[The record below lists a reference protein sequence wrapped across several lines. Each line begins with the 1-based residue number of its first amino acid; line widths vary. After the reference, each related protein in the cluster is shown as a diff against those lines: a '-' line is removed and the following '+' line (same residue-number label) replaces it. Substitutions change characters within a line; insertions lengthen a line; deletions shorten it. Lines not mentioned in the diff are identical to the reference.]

1 MSHVVPTFYQMI
13 LCPKIEKNPNLLV
26 NHPFPCQNDHK
37 LEVWNTPVCLGHH
50 QTAHRSS
57 YKWIYDIWHYILYD
71 ITVIGHSTI
80 RPFQH
85 SNGAFWHHFQVKLID
100 FSMAVPGQKVTCG
113 HRGKP
118 SYQAGTC
125 RWENS
130 RFFFL
135 DAGFLKR
142 EVDRFLEFVWDFKLF
157 RTWDL
162 RFVFGQIL
170 SVLAFF
176 FWCVFF
182 AETIALYFFCKNRSL
197 FSCCLS
203 GEIRD
208 FYILFT
214 KLVSEIVSQPTWRFL
229 ACVQTLAVV

>member
-13 LCPKIEKNPNLLV
+13 LCPKIEKNPNLLI

-130 RFFFL
+130 RFFLF
-135 DAGFLKR
+135 GRWIFEEGSWSISR
-142 EVDRFLEFVWDFKLF
+142 VCVRFQVVQDMRPEICFWSNPL
-157 RTWDL
+157 RTC
-162 RFVFGQIL
+162 V
-170 SVLAFF
+170 F

-182 AETIALYFFCKNRSL
+182 CRNNSSIFL
-197 FSCCLS
+197 FAKIVVCFLVVWVVKFGIS
-203 GEIRD
+203 I
-208 FYILFT
+208 FYLQ
-214 KLVSEIVSQPTWRFL
+214 SWFL
-229 ACVQTLAVV
+229 R

>member
-1 MSHVVPTFYQMI
+1 LSHVVPTFYQMI

-130 RFFFL
+130 RFFFWTL
-135 DAGFLKR
+135 DFWRGKLIDFSSLR
-142 EVDRFLEFVWDFKLF
+142 EISSCSGHE
-157 RTWDL
+157 TWDL
-162 RFVFGQIL
+162 FLVKSSPYLRFFLV
-170 SVLAFF
+170 
-176 FWCVFF
+176 C
-182 AETIALYFFCKNRSL
+182 FFCRNNS
-197 FSCCLS
+197 S
-203 GEIRD
+203 I
-208 FYILFT
+208 
-214 KLVSEIVSQPTWRFL
+214 FL
-229 ACVQTLAVV
+229 LQKS